1 MVSVNTSW
9 SVLGFGIHISDRY
22 SLAVLLWEI
31 YSEKVP
37 WAEKIVSRGQT
48 AIFSTYGAYRLE
60 IISTYSEKKA
70 WPRETTEKRPTEVFK
85 AVVVNTETLNT
96 TILSCSNY

>member
-1 MVSVNTSW
+1 MVSVNMSW
-9 SVLGFGIHISDRY
+9 SVLGFGIHIIQDSDQY

-37 WAEKIVSRGQT
+37 WA
-48 AIFSTYGAYRLE
+48 
-60 IISTYSEKKA
+60 
-70 WPRETTEKRPTEVFK
+70 EKRPTEVFK